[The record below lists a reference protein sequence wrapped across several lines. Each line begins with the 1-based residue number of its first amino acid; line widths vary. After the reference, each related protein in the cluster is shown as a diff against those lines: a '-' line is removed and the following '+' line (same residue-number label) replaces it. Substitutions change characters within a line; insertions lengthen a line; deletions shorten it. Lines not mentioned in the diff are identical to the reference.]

1 MAEDRTVHASVALIE
16 HPPSVVL
23 VVTDGDELVVVRQGR
38 PGAEA
43 DVLELPA
50 GTLEPGE
57 TMLEAADRELA
68 EECGLAVSVWV
79 ELGSF
84 WAAPAYSTE
93 RVTALTGACSGVAT
107 GQLDP
112 DEDIA
117 VERIAPGDA
126 EALLEDAGSLAALAL
141 WRATR
146 SRS

>member
-1 MAEDRTVHASVALIE
+1 VALIE

-23 VVTDGDELVVVRQGR
+23 VVADGDDLVVVRQRR
-38 PGAEA
+38 PGARAAVREF
-43 DVLELPA
+43 PA
-50 GTLEPGE
+50 GRLEPGE
-57 TMLEAADRELA
+57 SVLDAADRELA
-68 EECGLAVSVWV
+68 EECGLAVSEWV

-93 RVTALTGACSGVAT
+93 RVTALAGACSGVAA
-107 GQLDP
+107 GQLDS
-112 DEDIA
+112 DEDIM

-141 WRATR
+141 WRATTSR